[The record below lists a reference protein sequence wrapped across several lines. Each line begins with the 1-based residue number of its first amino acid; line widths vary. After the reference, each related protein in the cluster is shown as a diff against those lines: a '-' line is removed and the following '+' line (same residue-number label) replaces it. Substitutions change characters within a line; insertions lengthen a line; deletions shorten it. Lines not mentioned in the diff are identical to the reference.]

1 VTLFI
6 DLRATP
12 NGGIVAAEATVW
24 DDGTRPVP
32 ATEFAERVRGLD
44 VLLATHGF
52 NVDRQQGIDALSK
65 WGGLCQLPPSS
76 LFVGVLWPGDSQ
88 FFLVI
93 DYPFEGTEA
102 ITSGKLLADFLNENA
117 ANAASLS
124 FVSHSLGART
134 VLEAITGLN
143 IAAVRRLIIMAG
155 AIEDDCLVNEY
166 QDAAAKAAEI
176 FVLSSRS
183 DAVLEFAFPVGNLVG
198 EIVMRGHPYDKPALG
213 RDGPSQ
219 PIPLSQRG
227 GAWQIPDPWDYGH
240 LDYLPR
246 AAIAPQIPPPVAA
259 PTQTSNVPVNPAVNG
274 WKPSWSAGAI
284 STQMD

>member
-1 VTLFI
+1 VTLFV

-12 NGGIVAAEATVW
+12 SGGIVAAETTVW
-24 DDGTRPVP
+24 EDGTRPLS
-32 ATEFAERVRGLD
+32 AAEFGERVRGLD
-44 VLLATHGF
+44 VLLAAHGF
-52 NVDRQQGIDALSK
+52 NVDRQHGIDALSK
-65 WGGLCQLPPSS
+65 WSQLCELPPSS

-88 FFLVI
+88 FFPVI

-102 ITSGKLLADFLNENA
+102 IASGKLLAAFLNDNA
-117 ANAASLS
+117 ASAASLS

-134 VLEAITGLN
+134 VLEAVTGLN
-143 IAAVRRLIIMAG
+143 LSVRRLILMAG
-155 AIEDDCLVNEY
+155 AIEGDCLVNEY
-166 QDAAAKAAEI
+166 QSAAARAAEI

-198 EIVMRGHPYDKPALG
+198 EIVMRGHPYYRTALG

-219 PIPLSQRG
+219 PILLSQRG
-227 GAWQIPDPWDYGH
+227 GAWQIPDDWRYGH

-246 AAIAPQIPPPVAA
+246 QATAPQIPPPVAV
-259 PTQTSNVPVNPAVNG
+259 PEQTSEVPMNPPVDG
-274 WKPSWSAGAI
+274 WKPSWSAGAV

>member
-12 NGGIVAAEATVW
+12 SGGIAAAEATLW
-24 DDGTRPVP
+24 EDGTRPVSP
-32 ATEFAERVRGLD
+32 AEFSARIRGLD
-44 VLLATHGF
+44 LLLATHGF
-52 NVDRQQGIDALSK
+52 NVDRRHGLDALSK
-65 WGGLCQLPPSS
+65 WSQLCELPASS

-88 FFLVI
+88 FFPVL

-102 ITSGKLLADFLNENA
+102 IASGKLLAGFLNANA
-117 ANAASLS
+117 ASAASLS

-134 VLEAITGLN
+134 VLEAVTGLDLE
-143 IAAVRRLIIMAG
+143 VRRLILMAG

-166 QDAAAKAAEI
+166 HRAAAKTAEI

-198 EIVMRGHPYDKPALG
+198 EIIMRGHPYNKTALG

-227 GAWQIPDPWDYGH
+227 GAWQIPDSWRYGH

-246 AAIAPQIPPPVAA
+246 QAAAPPIPPPVAVPA
-259 PTQTSNVPVNPAVNG
+259 PTSNVPMNPPVDG
-274 WKPSWSAGAI
+274 WKPSWSAGAV
-284 STQMD
+284 STQID

>member
-12 NGGIVAAEATVW
+12 NGGICAAEPTIW
-24 DDGTRPVP
+24 DDGIHPVS
-32 ATEFAERVRGLD
+32 ASELGARVRGLD
-44 VLLATHGF
+44 LLLATHGF
-52 NVDRQQGIDALSK
+52 NVDRRHGIQALSD
-65 WGGLCQLPPSS
+65 WSQLCQLPASS

-88 FFLVI
+88 FLPVI
-93 DYPFEGTEA
+93 DYPFEGSEA
-102 ITSGKLLADFLNENA
+102 ISSGKLLAGFLNDNA
-117 ANAASLS
+117 AGAASLS

-134 VLEAITGLN
+134 VLEALTGVNLS
-143 IAAVRRLIIMAG
+143 VRRLILMAG

-166 QDAAAKAAEI
+166 QRAAAKAAEI

-198 EIVMRGHPYDKPALG
+198 EIVMRGHPYNRTALG

-227 GAWQIPDPWDYGH
+227 GVWQIPNGWHYGH
-240 LDYLPR
+240 GDYLPGK
-246 AAIAPQIPPPVAA
+246 AAGTTIAPPVPVPGQSA
-259 PTQTSNVPVNPAVNG
+259 PAPVNPQVDG
-274 WKPSWSAGAI
+274 WKPSWSAAAV
-284 STQMD
+284 STQLS

>member
-12 NGGIVAAEATVW
+12 SGGIVAADATVW
-24 DDGTRPVP
+24 EDGTH
-32 ATEFAERVRGLD
+32 AISAAEFGQRVRGLD
-44 VLLATHGF
+44 LLLAAHGF
-52 NVDRQQGIDALSK
+52 NVDRQHGIEALSK
-65 WGGLCQLPPSS
+65 WSQLCELPASS

-88 FFLVI
+88 FFPVI
-93 DYPFEGTEA
+93 DYPFEGSEA
-102 ITSGKLLADFLNENA
+102 IASGKLLAGFLNENA
-117 ANAASLS
+117 TSAASLS

-134 VLEAITGLN
+134 VLEALTGMTSG
-143 IAAVRRLIIMAG
+143 VRRLILMAG

-166 QDAAAKAAEI
+166 KAAAAKAAEI
-176 FVLSSRS
+176 FILASKS
-183 DAVLEFAFPVGNLVG
+183 DAVLEFAFPIGNLVG
-198 EIVMRGHPYDKPALG
+198 EIVMHGHPYNRTALG

-219 PIPLSQRG
+219 PIPLDQRG
-227 GAWQIPDPWDYGH
+227 GSWQIPDAWHYGH

-246 AAIAPQIPPPVAA
+246 KATAPPIVPPVAVPA
-259 PTQTSNVPVNPAVNG
+259 QTADVPMNPPVDG